1 MQTEII
7 VFITYDTEIHLK
19 YKNPKSNFDEQSTS
33 VSKMTKSI
41 EDTLKIILEKL
52 TKLEKS
58 IIRNSEEIR
67 YLEPQSRI
75 TKIRN
80 ISIIKSVTKK
90 TIQ

>member
-1 MQTEII
+1 
-7 VFITYDTEIHLK
+7 
-19 YKNPKSNFDEQSTS
+19 
-33 VSKMTKSI
+33 MTKSI
-41 EDTLKIILEKL
+41 EDILKIILEKL

-67 YLEPQSRI
+67 YLEQQSRI

>member
-1 MQTEII
+1 
-7 VFITYDTEIHLK
+7 
-19 YKNPKSNFDEQSTS
+19 
-33 VSKMTKSI
+33 MTKSI
-41 EDTLKIILEKL
+41 EDILKIILEKL

-67 YLEPQSRI
+67 YLEQQSRI
-75 TKIRN
+75 TKIKN